1 MARIR
6 KQEEFKIFKGR
17 KDMQRA
23 RKEDLKPKERNE
35 EKPSQEILDQFRYI
49 GLKIYEDGQ
58 EEQWKYLFKWSN

>member
-17 KDMQRA
+17 KEMYRA
-23 RKEDLKPKERNE
+23 KKEDLKPKEKNE

-49 GLKIYEDGQ
+49 GLKIYEDTQ
-58 EEQWKYLFKWSN
+58 EEQ